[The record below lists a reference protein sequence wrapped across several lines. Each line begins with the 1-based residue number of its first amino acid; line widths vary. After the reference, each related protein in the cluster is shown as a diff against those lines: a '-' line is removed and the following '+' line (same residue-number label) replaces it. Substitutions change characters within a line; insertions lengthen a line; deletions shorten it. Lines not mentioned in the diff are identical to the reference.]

1 MTKQRY
7 YKKEYNEE
15 YYIFD
20 SEVITEKEFN
30 EKQEYEGYR
39 AFEDSMNGEEIVD
52 RLNTYSQHLIQAGK
66 QIEKGV
72 ELANENRHIKQI
84 ITDMIES
91 ERTELGKSILKQLY
105 EAIQ

>member
-1 MTKQRY
+1 MAERY
-7 YKKEYNEE
+7 YKKEYDEE

-20 SEVITEKEFN
+20 SEVITELEFD
-30 EKQEYEGYR
+30 EKYEYEDYK
-39 AFEDSMNGEEIVD
+39 AFVDSMSGEEVVD

-72 ELANENRHIKQI
+72 EMVRENRRIKQTI
-84 ITDMIES
+84 QSMMES
-91 ERTELGKSILKQLY
+91 ERTELGKQVLKQLY